1 MNLSRFLIAVVF
13 GFAVAVMALIA
24 PAIER
29 ILKPQE

>member
-1 MNLSRFLIAVVF
+1 MNSSRILIAVVF
-13 GFAVAVMALIA
+13 GFAFALLALIA